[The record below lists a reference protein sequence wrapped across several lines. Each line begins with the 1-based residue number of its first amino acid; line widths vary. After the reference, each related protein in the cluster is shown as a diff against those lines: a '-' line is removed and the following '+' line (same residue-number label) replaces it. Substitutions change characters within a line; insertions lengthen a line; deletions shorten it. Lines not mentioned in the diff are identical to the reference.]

1 MHISQLLHATILVS
15 DLTRSR
21 QFYEELLGF
30 SPNAS
35 RPKMS
40 FEGVW
45 YDFPPAQ
52 QLHLMQLPNPE
63 TGLQRSLNGGR
74 DRHLAFAVDKLTM
87 LIEKLEGSGVSFNL
101 SQTGR
106 RALFCRDPDDN
117 ALEFIEIVWTQTI
130 SMAAKNQ
137 EIKSEYNT

>member
-1 MHISQLLHATILVS
+1 MKISKLLHATILVEN
-15 DLTRSR
+15 LKRSR
-21 QFYEELLGF
+21 AFYEQTLGF
-30 SPNAS
+30 SASLS

-45 YDFPPAQ
+45 YDLAPHQ

-63 TGLQRSLNGGR
+63 TGLQRPLNGGR
-74 DRHLAFAVDKLTM
+74 DRHIAFAVDDLTTLVSKLDQAG
-87 LIEKLEGSGVSFNL
+87 ISYNL

-117 ALEFIEIVWTQTI
+117 ALEFIEL
-130 SMAAKNQ
+130 S
-137 EIKSEYNT
+137 